1 MSYYFSARS
10 LIASIINL
18 MSEIIN
24 VIGGGLAG
32 VEAAWQAARLGVKV
46 RLYEMRPVQ
55 QTPAHRTDKLAE
67 IVCSNSLKTD
77 EPGTAPY
84 LLKEELRRGRSL
96 VMEAAAATRV
106 PAGAALSVDRIKFAE
121 LITERIKAHP
131 NIEIVREEVRAIV
144 SIGTTPSAQSG
155 HPSSEQ
161 EGRSQSSPPVLGGV
175 SAASAD
181 GVVALHKEPLHNGV
195 AAETDS
201 YFASA
206 PLLNKEG
213 SLDDVWIIATGP
225 LTSDSLTESIM
236 KFTGDDQLYFYDAI
250 APIVAADSIDM
261 SIAFKAARYGKGGDD
276 YINCPM
282 DREQYETFINELL
295 AAKSVPLKR
304 FEETRWFESCLPI
317 EEIARR
323 GVDTL
328 RFGPMK
334 PKGLP
339 DPKTGYEPYACVQL
353 RQENL
358 MADAYG
364 LVGFQNHLRYGE
376 QARVLR
382 LIPGLENAEFLQFG
396 QIHRNTFINSP
407 KILNEDLSTRTNPNL
422 FFAGQIT
429 GVEGYVESVA
439 TGWIAGINAVRT
451 LRGQPL
457 LTAPP
462 TSAIGALCRYV
473 SNVETKN
480 FQPVNI
486 TFGLLEPLP
495 VELRKKH
502 RNKRERHV
510 IQVERAL
517 TDWDEW
523 LEEIKGRD
531 AKMQAV

>member
-1 MSYYFSARS
+1 MKR
-10 LIASIINL
+10 
-18 MSEIIN
+18 EIN
-24 VIGGGLAG
+24 VVGGGLAG
-32 VEAAWQAARLGVKV
+32 VEAAWQAAEAGVKV

-67 IVCSNSLKTD
+67 IVCSNSLKSD
-77 EPGTAPY
+77 EPGSAPY
-84 LLKEELRRGRSL
+84 LLKEELRRGGSL
-96 VMEAAAATRV
+96 VMKAAEATRV
-106 PAGAALSVDRIKFAE
+106 PAGAALSVDRSKFAE
-121 LITERIKAHP
+121 LITERIEQHP
-131 NIEIVREEVRAIV
+131 NIEIVREEV
-144 SIGTTPSAQSG
+144 TTIP
-155 HPSSEQ
+155 
-161 EGRSQSSPPVLGGV
+161 
-175 SAASAD
+175 
-181 GVVALHKEPLHNGV
+181 
-195 AAETDS
+195 
-201 YFASA
+201 
-206 PLLNKEG
+206 
-213 SLDDVWIIATGP
+213 DDEITIIATGP
-225 LTSDSLTESIM
+225 LTSDALTAEIM
-236 KFTGDDQLYFYDAI
+236 RLTGDDQLYFYDAI

-261 SIAFKAARYGKGGDD
+261 SVAFKAARYGKGGDD

-282 DREQYETFINELL
+282 NKEQYETFINELL
-295 AAKSVPLKR
+295 GANSVPLKR

-339 DPKTGYEPYACVQL
+339 DPKTGREPYACVQL

-407 KILNEDLSTRTNPNL
+407 KIVNESLETRTNPRL

-439 TGWIAGINAVRT
+439 TGWLAGINAVRVS
-451 LRGQPL
+451 RGLPM
-457 LTAPP
+457 LTAPV

-502 RNKRERHV
+502 RNKRDRHV
-510 IQVERAL
+510 VQVERAL
-517 TDWDEW
+517 GDWDEW
-523 LEEIKGRD
+523 LRSMKLAHSR
-531 AKMQAV
+531 AM

>member
-1 MSYYFSARS
+1 M
-10 LIASIINL
+10 
-18 MSEIIN
+18 
-24 VIGGGLAG
+24 IGGGLAG
-32 VEAAWQAARLGVKV
+32 VEAAWQAAEAGAAVK
-46 RLYEMRPVQ
+46 LYEMRPVQ

-84 LLKEELRRGRSL
+84 LLKEELRRGGSMVL
-96 VMEAAAATRV
+96 DVASITKV
-106 PAGAALSVDRIKFAE
+106 PAGAALSVDRIRFAE
-121 LITERIKAHP
+121 VVTYRIESHP
-131 NIEIVREEVRAIV
+131 KIEIVREEVT
-144 SIGTTPSAQSG
+144 SIPN
-155 HPSSEQ
+155 
-161 EGRSQSSPPVLGGV
+161 
-175 SAASAD
+175 D
-181 GVVALHKEPLHNGV
+181 GI
-195 AAETDS
+195 T
-201 YFASA
+201 
-206 PLLNKEG
+206 
-213 SLDDVWIIATGP
+213 IIATGP
-225 LTSDSLTESIM
+225 LTSDALTSEIM
-236 KFTGDDQLYFYDAI
+236 RFTGDDQLYFYDAI

-282 DREQYETFINELL
+282 TRDEYQVFFDALVE
-295 AAKSVPLKR
+295 AKSVPLKR
-304 FEETRWFESCLPI
+304 FEETHWFESCLPI

-339 DPKTGYEPYACVQL
+339 DPRTGEEPYACVQL

-364 LVGFQNHLRYGE
+364 FVGFQNHLRYGE
-376 QARVLR
+376 QGRVLR
-382 LIPGLENAEFLQFG
+382 LIPGLQNAEFLQFG

-407 KILNEDLSTRTNPNL
+407 KILEETLAAKADPRL

-439 TGWIAGINAVRT
+439 TGWIAGLNAVR
-451 LRGQPL
+451 LMRGEPL
-457 LTAPP
+457 LKAPQ

-473 SNVETKN
+473 SNVETRN

-502 RNKRERHV
+502 RQKRERHIV
-510 IQVERAL
+510 QVERAL
-517 TDWDEW
+517 KDWDEW
-523 LEEIKGRD
+523 IVGVRAQGSEGTDRND
-531 AKMQAV
+531 RATATGDR

>member
-1 MSYYFSARS
+1 MSNS
-10 LIASIINL
+10 LFISIYLKGMTEKI
-18 MSEIIN
+18 S

-32 VEAAWQAARLGVKV
+32 VEAAWQAAEAGVKV
-46 RLYEMRPVQ
+46 RLFEMRPVM

-77 EPGTAPY
+77 EPGSAPY
-84 LLKEELRRGRSL
+84 LLKEELRSGRSL
-96 VMEAAAATRV
+96 VLDVAAQTRV
-106 PAGAALSVDRIKFAE
+106 PAGAALSVDRGKFAE
-121 LITERIKAHP
+121 LVTERIEAHP
-131 NIEIVREEVRAIV
+131 NIELVREEITE
-144 SIGTTPSAQSG
+144 IPT
-155 HPSSEQ
+155 
-161 EGRSQSSPPVLGGV
+161 
-175 SAASAD
+175 D
-181 GVVALHKEPLHNGV
+181 GVVIV
-195 AAETDS
+195 
-201 YFASA
+201 
-206 PLLNKEG
+206 
-213 SLDDVWIIATGP
+213 ATGP
-225 LTSDSLTESIM
+225 LTSEALTADIM

-282 DREQYETFINELL
+282 SAAEYQTFYDALIE
-295 AAKSVPLKR
+295 AKSVPLKR
-304 FEETRWFESCLPI
+304 FEETHWFESCLPI

-339 DPKTGYEPYACVQL
+339 DPRTGEEPYACVQL

-364 LVGFQNHLRYGE
+364 FVGFQNHLRYGE
-376 QARVLR
+376 QERVLK
-382 LIPGLENAEFLQFG
+382 LIPGMANAEFLQFG

-407 KILNEDLSTRTNPNL
+407 KILHETLATKNNPKL

-439 TGWIAGINAVRT
+439 TGWLAGLNAVRVV
-451 LRGQPL
+451 RGQPMI
-457 LTAPP
+457 TAPP
-462 TSAIGALCRYV
+462 LSAIGALCRYV

-486 TFGLLEPLP
+486 TFGLLAPLP
-495 VELRKKH
+495 PELRKKLKK
-502 RNKRERHV
+502 KRERHAF
-510 IQVERAL
+510 QVEKA
-517 TDWDEW
+517 
-523 LEEIKGRD
+523 LEEWRPWIAGIVEK
-531 AKMQAV
+531 

>member
-1 MSYYFSARS
+1 MS
-10 LIASIINL
+10 I
-18 MSEIIN
+18 SEHIN

-32 VEAAWQAARLGVKV
+32 VEAAWAAAERGVKV

-77 EPGTAPY
+77 EPGSAPY
-84 LLKEELRRGRSL
+84 LLKEELRRGGSMVL
-96 VMEAAAATRV
+96 EVAEATRV

-121 LITERIKAHP
+121 MVTKRIEAHP
-131 NIEIVREEVRAIV
+131 NIEIVREEVT
-144 SIGTTPSAQSG
+144 SIPVGTRSG
-155 HPSSEQ
+155 SE
-161 EGRSQSSPPVLGGV
+161 GALNSPVTTVP
-175 SAASAD
+175 
-181 GVVALHKEPLHNGV
+181 
-195 AAETDS
+195 
-201 YFASA
+201 
-206 PLLNKEG
+206 G
-213 SLDDVWIIATGP
+213 SDKSVTIIATGP
-225 LTSDSLTESIM
+225 LTSDALTREIM
-236 KFTGDDQLYFYDAI
+236 RITGDDQLYFYDAI

-282 DREQYETFINELL
+282 NRDEYAVFYDGLIG
-295 AAKSVPLKR
+295 AKSVPLKR
-304 FEETRWFESCLPI
+304 FEDTHWFESCLPI
-317 EEIARR
+317 EEAARR

-328 RFGPMK
+328 RYGPMK
-334 PKGLP
+334 PKGLY
-339 DPKTGYEPYACVQL
+339 DPRTGYEPYACVQL
-353 RQENL
+353 RQENM

-364 LVGFQNHLRYGE
+364 MVGFQNHLRYGE
-376 QARVLR
+376 QARILK

-407 KILNEDLSTRTNPNL
+407 QILNEALAVRDNPRI

-439 TGWIAGINAVRT
+439 TGWLAGINAVNV
-451 LRGQPL
+451 LRDQPMI
-457 LTAPP
+457 TAPQ

-502 RNKRERHV
+502 RNKRERHMV
-510 IQVERAL
+510 QVERAL
-517 TDWDEW
+517 VDWDEW
-523 LEEIKGRD
+523 INIVGTRASLP
-531 AKMQAV
+531 ATPVPPA